1 MSEQYTH
8 SVKRAVRKGR
18 RQTSV
23 WTLTDEMVSLLSE
36 YMDITKTKVMH
47 LAVED
52 MAKTLLS
59 DSTDEDF
66 RKGVG
71 ELLNQEG
78 R

>member
-1 MSEQYTH
+1 MSEKFTH
-8 SVKRAVRKGR
+8 SVKRAARKGR

-23 WTLTDEMVSLLSE
+23 WTLTDDIVSLLSE

-52 MAKTLLS
+52 MAKTILS
-59 DSTDEDF
+59 DSTDENF

-71 ELLNQEG
+71 ELLSKEA
-78 R
+78 